1 MATSEKESTQIENS
15 KNHTIKKINFNHY
28 LSTYEQIKAK
38 LDPDI
43 SIALEKEGIAHIKN
57 LHTRFYVFLPIAI
70 VSTFY
75 VSWLVFIP
83 LYLLAFSYLYRSKKQ
98 EKLSPTQIENV
109 IKSLINQE
117 YNKQLATYRKEVG
130 IVNYIPEGLKY
141 EALKLLTSSGNNY
154 YNAETSLIDQA
165 FRLQADGIINVTL
178 NSTSSTQVN
187 GRTGEKGYISS
198 SVSTTVYLQGM
209 AIKLN
214 KE

>member
-1 MATSEKESTQIENS
+1 MATSEKENTQIENN
-15 KNHTIKKINFNHY
+15 KNHTIKKIDFNHY
-28 LSTYEQIKAK
+28 VSTYEKIKEK
-38 LDPDI
+38 LDSDI
-43 SIALEKEGIAHIKN
+43 SIALEKEGIAHIKKLN
-57 LHTRFYVFLPIAI
+57 TRFYVFLSIAI
-70 VSTFY
+70 FSTFY
-75 VSWLVFIP
+75 LSWLIFIP

-98 EKLSPTQIENV
+98 EKLSPTQTQNV
-109 IKSLINQE
+109 IKTLINEE
-117 YNKQLATYRKEVG
+117 YNKQLDTYRQEVG

-141 EALKLLTSSGNNY
+141 EALKLITSAGNNY

-165 FRLQADGIINVTL
+165 FKLQADGIINVTL